1 MTEIRRFLGPRLLV
15 YMLSAVFVLSTI
27 AKDKASDPALAKAL
41 EAEREGDY
49 DQALGFIKE
58 ALTKKPADIAYQL
71 EERRIRFEY
80 GAIHVH
86 HALGVREAGH
96 LKEALAEF
104 ELALKIDPSS
114 AIAEQEIRRTREMIE
129 RGPTASGAQAAL
141 TPAET
146 GKLEE
151 MRRIASMAGAPELR
165 PLSHDPINL
174 RMTNRPKILFATV
187 GNLAGI
193 NVIFDPDYE
202 TQNTIRQQTV
212 ELSNASLQ
220 QALDYVAVL
229 TKSFWKPMSDNAI
242 FVTLDNR
249 QKRQDYEDLVV
260 KVFYLK
266 NATQQAELTEAV
278 TLLRTVADIQKVF
291 QSTPLNAIVVR
302 AEADKV
308 RLAEKIIAAIDKPK
322 SEVVVDV
329 LVMEVNR
336 NYTRNLAAAFGAS
349 GINSTITFTPRAGIA
364 GEASAAS
371 SSSGSTSNNTL
382 LLANVKRIS
391 TADWTIT
398 NVPGA
403 LIQAILNNGET
414 KVLQAPRLRAVD
426 NFKATLKIG
435 EKVPTATGSYSSGVS
450 TTSTNALVSTQFTYL
465 DVGVNMDLTPRVHDG
480 KEVSMH
486 VVIEVSQV
494 SDYVT
499 IGGISEPEIGQRRVE
514 LDLRMRDGEI
524 NLIGGLIKEEEDKT
538 TTGIPGLAQ
547 IPFLK
552 HFFTADNVTRTE
564 NELVI
569 TLVPHIV
576 RSPEITELDLKEVLS
591 GNSANVKVNTLQQD
605 PRPRDK

>member
-1 MTEIRRFLGPRLLV
+1 MTEIRRFLGARLFV
-15 YMLSAVFVLSTI
+15 CMLTTVFVFSTV
-27 AKDKASDPALAKAL
+27 AKDKASDAVLGKAL

-49 DQALGFIKE
+49 DQALGFLKE
-58 ALTKKPADIAYQL
+58 ALAKKPGDIAYQL

-114 AIAEQEIRRTREMIE
+114 AIAEQEVRRTRLMIE
-129 RGPTASGAQAAL
+129 RGSTASGAQAAL
-141 TPAET
+141 TPAEA

-151 MRRIASMAGAPELR
+151 MHRIAGMAGVPELR
-165 PLSHDPINL
+165 PLSRDPINL

-349 GINSTITFTPRAGIA
+349 GINSTITFTPRASIA
-364 GEASAAS
+364 GEASAAGS
-371 SSSGSTSNNTL
+371 SSSSTSNNTL

-391 TADWTIT
+391 TADYTIT

-465 DVGVNMDLTPRVHDG
+465 DVGVNMDLTPRVHDD

-499 IGGISEPEIGQRRVE
+499 IGGISEPEIGQRKVE

-552 HFFTADNVTRTE
+552 HLFTADSVTRVE

-576 RSPEITELDLKEVLS
+576 RSPEITDLDLKEVLS
-591 GNSANVKVNTLQQD
+591 GNSANVKVNTLQQGSA
-605 PRPRDK
+605 PTR

>member
-1 MTEIRRFLGPRLLV
+1 
-15 YMLSAVFVLSTI
+15 
-27 AKDKASDPALAKAL
+27 
-41 EAEREGDY
+41 
-49 DQALGFIKE
+49 
-58 ALTKKPADIAYQL
+58 
-71 EERRIRFEY
+71 
-80 GAIHVH
+80 
-86 HALGVREAGH
+86 
-96 LKEALAEF
+96 
-104 ELALKIDPSS
+104 
-114 AIAEQEIRRTREMIE
+114 
-129 RGPTASGAQAAL
+129 
-141 TPAET
+141 
-146 GKLEE
+146 
-151 MRRIASMAGAPELR
+151 MA
-165 PLSHDPINL
+165 
-174 RMTNRPKILFATV
+174 
-187 GNLAGI
+187 
-193 NVIFDPDYE
+193 
-202 TQNTIRQQTV
+202 
-212 ELSNASLQ
+212 
-220 QALDYVAVL
+220 
-229 TKSFWKPMSDNAI
+229 DNAI

-266 NATQQAELTEAV
+266 NATQQAELAETV
-278 TLLRTVADIQKVF
+278 TLLRTVADIQRVF
-291 QSTPLNAIVVR
+291 QCTPLNAIVVR

-329 LVMEVNR
+329 LVMEANR

-349 GINSTITFTPRAGIA
+349 GINSTITFTPRASIA

-371 SSSGSTSNNTL
+371 SSSSSSTSNNTL

-403 LIQAILNNGET
+403 LIQAILNNGDT

-450 TTSTNALVSTQFTYL
+450 TSSSNALVSTQFTYL
-465 DVGVNMDLTPRVHDG
+465 DVGVNMDLTPRVHDE

-499 IGGISEPEIGQRRVE
+499 IGGISEPEIGQRKVE

-552 HFFTADNVTRTE
+552 HLFTADSVTRTE

-576 RSPEITELDLKEVLS
+576 RSPEITDLDLKEVLS
-591 GNSANVKVNTLQQD
+591 GNSANVKVNTLQQGS
-605 PRPRDK
+605 PPTR